1 MKATVRGAI
10 SVVFA
15 LFFGF
20 SLSFI
25 VSPDP
30 TGIIPIILGL
40 VLTGVLIPAFYFGL
54 RGIISDQQT
63 PS

>member
-10 SVVFA
+10 SVTFA
-15 LFFGF
+15 LFLGF
-20 SLSFI
+20 LISFI

-30 TGIIPIILGL
+30 TGIIPVILGL
-40 VLTGVLIPAFYFGL
+40 VLTGILIPAFYFGL
-54 RGIISDQQT
+54 RRIISDQQI